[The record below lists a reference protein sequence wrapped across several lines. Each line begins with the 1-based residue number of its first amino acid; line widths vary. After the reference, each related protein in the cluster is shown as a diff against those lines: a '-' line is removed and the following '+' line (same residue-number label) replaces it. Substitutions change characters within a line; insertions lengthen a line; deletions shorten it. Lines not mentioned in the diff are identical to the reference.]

1 VIAEPV
7 KLQPPILNREA
18 IADIGQK
25 LSGYPKIVADWFIG
39 NASELLLAALVGV
52 LIYIA
57 LSWVKHRAVRLARN
71 RSDDPSITAIAVRA
85 LSRTGRFFRIL
96 LALELFNGYADAP
109 APITRTIFVLFM
121 VAAVI
126 QVAVWL
132 REIILS
138 IIERRAQLHAD
149 EHDTLSSAMALIR
162 IAVSFIVFAI
172 AAVVILSNLGVNV
185 TGIIAGLGVGG
196 IAIGL
201 AAQGIFS
208 DLFAAIAIIFDQP
221 FKRGD
226 VIQYDN
232 STATVERIGMKSTR
246 LRALSGEAK
255 IISNSKLLEKEI
267 TNFTDLHFRRTTF
280 VLSLVYHTAPAKLDA
295 LPGQLETLVNA
306 HGGEFVRSGFV
317 TFSASSIDIQLVFDV
332 QTTDYNEVFIGR
344 HKIGLAILELFASE
358 DLSFAYPTQTTFT
371 AAPGGGMVMPYAA
384 YPPPMPADSATARR
398 RPTK

>member
-1 VIAEPV
+1 VTAHAA
-7 KLQPPILNREA
+7 KLQPPALNREA
-18 IADIGQK
+18 LADIGQR
-25 LSGYPKIVADWFIG
+25 LSEYPRIITDWLQG
-39 NASELLLAALVGV
+39 NATELLLASIVGA

-57 LSWVKHRAVRLARN
+57 LSWAKRRAVRMARN
-71 RSDDPSITAIAVRA
+71 RSDDPSIMAIAVRA
-85 LSRTGRFFRIL
+85 LSRTGRFFRIM
-96 LALELFNGYADAP
+96 LALELVNGYANAP
-109 APITRTIFVLFM
+109 APIAQTIFVLFM
-121 VAAVI
+121 IAAVI

-149 EHDTLSSAMALIR
+149 ENDTLASAMALIR

-185 TGIIAGLGVGG
+185 TGIVAGLGVGG

-226 VIQYDN
+226 VIQYDS

-280 VLSLVYHTAPAKLDA
+280 VLSLVYHTPPAKLDA
-295 LPGQLETLVNA
+295 LPEQLETLVNSN
-306 HGGEFVRSGFV
+306 GGEFVRSGFV
-317 TFSASSIDIQLVFDV
+317 TFSPSSIDLQLVFDV
-332 QTTDYNEVFIGR
+332 KTTDYNEVFIGR
-344 HKIGLAILELFASE
+344 HKIGLAILELFARE
-358 DLSFAYPTQTTFT
+358 GLSFAYPTQTTFT

-384 YPPPMPADSATARR
+384 YPPPMPADSATAKR
-398 RPTK
+398 RPAK

>member
-1 VIAEPV
+1 VIVEPV

-39 NASELLLAALVGV
+39 NASELLLAAIVGV

-57 LSWVKHRAVRLARN
+57 LSWAKHRAVRMARN

-85 LSRTGRFFRIL
+85 LSRTGRFFRIT
-96 LALELFNGYADAP
+96 LALELVNGYANAP
-109 APITRTIFVLFM
+109 APISRTIFVLFM

-226 VIQYDN
+226 VIQYDS

-280 VLSLVYHTAPAKLDA
+280 VLSLVYHTPPEKLDA
-295 LPGQLETLVNA
+295 LPGQLETLVNSN
-306 HGGEFVRSGFV
+306 GGEFVRSGFV
-317 TFSASSIDIQLVFDV
+317 TFSPSSIDLQLVFDV
-332 QTTDYNEVFIGR
+332 KTTDYNEVFFGR
-344 HKIGLAILELFASE
+344 HKIGLAILELFARE
-358 DLSFAYPTQTTFT
+358 GLSFAYPTQTTFT

-384 YPPPMPADSATARR
+384 YPPPPADSPPPKR
-398 RPTK
+398 RPAK

>member
-39 NASELLLAALVGV
+39 NASELLLAAIVGV

-57 LSWVKHRAVRLARN
+57 LSWAKRRAVRMARN

-85 LSRTGRFFRIL
+85 LSRTGRFFRIMF
-96 LALELFNGYADAP
+96 ALELVNGYANAP
-109 APITRTIFVLFM
+109 EPIARTIFVLFM
-121 VAAVI
+121 IAAVI
-126 QVAVWL
+126 QVAVWM

-138 IIERRAQLHAD
+138 VIERRAQCHAD
-149 EHDTLSSAMALIR
+149 SNDTLASAMALIR

-208 DLFAAIAIIFDQP
+208 DLFAAIAIIFDRP

-226 VIQYDN
+226 VIQYDS

-280 VLSLVYHTAPAKLDA
+280 VLNLVYHTPPAKLDA
-295 LPGQLETLVNA
+295 LPGQLESLVNA
-306 HGGEFVRSGFV
+306 NGGEFVRSGFV
-317 TFSASSIDIQLVFDV
+317 TFSPSSIDLQLVFDV
-332 QTTDYNEVFIGR
+332 KTTDFNEVFVGR
-344 HKIGLAILELFASE
+344 HKIGLAILELFANQG
-358 DLSFAYPTQTTFT
+358 LSFAYPTQTTYT

-384 YPPPMPADSATARR
+384 YPSPIPTDSPPPKR
-398 RPTK
+398 RPAK